1 MEKITLKF
9 MAFRV
14 AITLSLPLSLFLSPS
29 PLQPFAACIVTRWF
43 GPFYFTRFMC
53 SLWERT
59 AKQVCALWG
68 TCNMP
73 HAPCPMPHA
82 PCVAM
87 IFVAN
92 ERVSAARFLA
102 RSGRA
107 KWSWKVRTIDDRLMD
122 TRTER
127 GRDRQTE
134 HTHTHTRTHTKT
146 LTATEMDWQLRWR
159 RPVTALT

>member
-14 AITLSLPLSLFLSPS
+14 AITLYLPPSLFLSPS

-73 HAPCPMPHA
+73 HAPCPMLHA
-82 PCVAM
+82 WQWYSWQTNVFRLRVFWPEVGGPNGAGKFARLM
-87 IFVAN
+87 IDWWTQGQR
-92 ERVSAARFLA
+92 E
-102 RSGRA
+102 GE
-107 KWSWKVRTIDDRLMD
+107 TDRLN
-122 TRTER
+122 
-127 GRDRQTE
+127 
-134 HTHTHTRTHTKT
+134 THTHTKT
-146 LTATEMDWQLRWR
+146 PTATEMDWELRWR

>member
-14 AITLSLPLSLFLSPS
+14 AITLSLPLPLFLSPS

-73 HAPCPMPHA
+73 HAACPMPHA

-92 ERVSAARFLA
+92 ERVSVARFLA
-102 RSGRA
+102 RMAGQMELESSHDWWSTDGR
-107 KWSWKVRTIDDRLMD
+107 KDR
-122 TRTER
+122 ER
-127 GRDRQTE
+127 ERQTDW
-134 HTHTHTRTHTKT
+134 THTHTKT
-146 LTATEMDWQLRWR
+146 PTATDMDWQLRWR